1 MMKKFLLCVVLPVS
15 MMLCGE
21 VPQEPVFKV
30 LDIAHKKAPGENVL
44 LSPLS
49 MMECFGMVSCG
60 AGELSSAELS
70 KVLGL
75 DSDGCK
81 ALREARKSI
90 AASENAGFT
99 SCNTLLIDRRL
110 NFYQEFVNQ
119 AVYFYGGK
127 IYRADFSRSGDCVN
141 FLNAKIKEQS
151 NGVFEQVV
159 DESDFAANPLVVLMN
174 VLYFQSEWKC
184 PFEKEATQKQLF
196 HASEKDKYQVDM
208 MINSDYFPYYNDGK
222 IHAVTLPYKNPR
234 FRMIFIM
241 PLDPAAPLSLVTE
254 MLANKGTAVIVAAS
268 SDKNETVVQ
277 IPRLE
282 LQADNDLKTLL
293 KDAGMLHVFDPECG
307 DLTRMVKD
315 IPLFIDRARQV
326 VKLKMDENGTETA
339 AVTIVSLPKAAAVKE
354 VKHINNFHADRPF
367 VMVLVD
373 KETSAVILSAVIC
386 KPVTASAEVQQ

>member
-1 MMKKFLLCVVLPVS
+1 MKKFLLSTVLLTGV
-15 MMLCGE
+15 MLCGE
-21 VPQEPVFKV
+21 VPQKPVFKL
-30 LDIAHKKAPGENVL
+30 LDMAHKKAPGENVL
-44 LSPLS
+44 LSPFS
-49 MMECFGMVSCG
+49 MQECFGMVSCG
-60 AGELSSAELS
+60 AGKASAAELSS
-70 KVLGL
+70 VLGL
-75 DSDGCK
+75 DDAGSL

-99 SCNTLLIDRRL
+99 SCNTLIIDRRL
-110 NFYQEFVNQ
+110 NFCQEFVNK

-127 IYRADFSRSGDCVN
+127 VYKADFSRSADCVN

-151 NGVFEQVV
+151 NGLFEKVV
-159 DESDFAANPLVVLMN
+159 DENDFSANPLAVLMN
-174 VLYFQSEWKC
+174 VLYFQSEWES

-234 FRMIFIM
+234 FRMIFLM
-241 PLDPAAPLSLVTE
+241 PLDPAAPLSLITE
-254 MLANKGTAVIVAAS
+254 MLANKGTAIIVAAS
-268 SDKNETVVQ
+268 SEKNETVVQ

-307 DLTRMVKD
+307 DLTKMVKD

-326 VKLKMDENGTETA
+326 VKLKMDENGTEAA
-339 AVTIVSLPKAAAVKE
+339 AVTIVSMPKAAAVKE
-354 VKHINNFHADRPF
+354 VKQINNFHADRPF
-367 VMVLVD
+367 VMVLLD

-386 KPVTASAEVQQ
+386 KPVTASAEAQQ